1 MGEISRELNV
11 WSKCYGTIQKKVN
24 RAALL
29 AAAAAAAAAAT
40 AAAASIEKKKK
51 NSFLRFR
58 SFSEKVFSAQIKQ
71 GLIEVH
77 WRVCECVQ
85 TCANV
90 RVRES
95 IDTCASVCECVR
107 ACGTVCQC
115 ESACERG

>member
-11 WSKCYGTIQKKVN
+11 WSKCYGTKQKKVN
-24 RAALL
+24 R
-29 AAAAAAAAAAT
+29 AAAAAAAAAA
-40 AAAASIEKKKK
+40 ASIEKKKKK

-90 RVRES
+90 RVRVS